1 MGILGRIDRFCEV
14 FERTVVSY
22 SILVMALV
30 SICNVISR
38 NLFQFSLT
46 YAEEVSQFTIIW
58 VTFIGTSYAARK
70 GVHIRMSAIYD
81 VLGQRTKKIMMLIM
95 TAGTSFLMFVLCYYS
110 YRYTTRI
117 FISGSM
123 SPALRFPMYLV
134 IMWVP
139 LGLGMT
145 GIQYGIAFLKNLT
158 RPEIFVSPS
167 LIDGQEE
174 TDQFMV

>member
-22 SILVMALV
+22 SIIVMALV

-38 NLFQFSLT
+38 NLFQYSLT

-81 VLGQRTKKIMMLIM
+81 VLGQRSKKVMMLIM
-95 TAGTSFLMFVLCYYS
+95 TAGTSFLMFALCYYS
-110 YRYTTRI
+110 YRYTARI
-117 FISGSM
+117 FTSGSM

-134 IMWVP
+134 VMWVP

-145 GIQYGIAFLKNLT
+145 GIQYGITFLKNLT
-158 RPEIFVSPS
+158 KPEIYISPS

>member
-22 SILVMALV
+22 SIIVMALV

-38 NLFQFSLT
+38 NLFQHSLT

-81 VLGQRTKKIMMLIM
+81 VLGHRAKKVMMLAM
-95 TAGTSFLMFVLCYYS
+95 TAGTSFLMFAMCYYS
-110 YRYTTRI
+110 YRYTGRI
-117 FISGSM
+117 FTSGSM

-134 IMWVP
+134 VMWVP
-139 LGLGMT
+139 LGLAMT
-145 GIQYGIAFLKNLT
+145 GIQYGITFLKNLT
-158 RPEIFVSPS
+158 RPEIYISPS